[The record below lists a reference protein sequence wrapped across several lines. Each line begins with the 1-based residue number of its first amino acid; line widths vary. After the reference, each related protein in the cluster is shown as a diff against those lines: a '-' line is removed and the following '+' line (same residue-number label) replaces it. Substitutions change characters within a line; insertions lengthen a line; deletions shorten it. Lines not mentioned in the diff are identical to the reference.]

1 MLNRRIAE
9 LEQELTQMQSRAS
22 AAEAAA
28 LECRNEVDELRGLF
42 ASIEAFGLPL
52 TDTQNRQKT
61 LAEDMNVKGIKTGK
75 V

>member
-28 LECRNEVDELRGLF
+28 LEYRNEADELRSLF
-42 ASIEAFGLPL
+42 ASIEAFGLSL
-52 TDTQNRQKT
+52 TDTQSRQKT